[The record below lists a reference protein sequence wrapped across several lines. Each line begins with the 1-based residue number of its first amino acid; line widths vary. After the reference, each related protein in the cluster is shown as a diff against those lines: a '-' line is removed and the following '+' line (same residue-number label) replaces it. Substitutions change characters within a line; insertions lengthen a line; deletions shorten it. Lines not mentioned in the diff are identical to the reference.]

1 METITLRRE
10 KNISELIEKIY
21 GQVNDENARK
31 RLEDALL
38 RENPQLSAIEN
49 LPEGSLI
56 KLPAIE
62 EITAAKAEDQQTGDP
77 RGWMGTQA
85 RIDLNSYRKQLT
97 EAIEQEKNNI
107 ERQLEAIE
115 SVANQIRDIEPD
127 GIDSLINHF
136 KQRYDDLTLRREALE
151 DS

>member
-10 KNISELIEKIY
+10 KSLSDLIERVY
-21 GQVNDENARK
+21 GQMNNDTTRK
-31 RLEDALL
+31 RIEVALL

-56 KLPAIE
+56 KIPTIE
-62 EITAAKAEDQQTGDP
+62 GITATKTKDQQTGDP
-77 RGWMGTQA
+77 RGWMGAQA
-85 RIDLNSYRKQLT
+85 RSDLNSYRKQLT

-107 ERQLEAIE
+107 ERQFEAIK

-127 GIDSLINHF
+127 RIDSLINHF